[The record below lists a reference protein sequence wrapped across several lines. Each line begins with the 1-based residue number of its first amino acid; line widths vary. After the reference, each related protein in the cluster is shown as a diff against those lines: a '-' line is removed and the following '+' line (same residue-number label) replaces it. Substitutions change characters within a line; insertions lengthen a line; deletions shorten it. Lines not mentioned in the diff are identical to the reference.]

1 MFSMKKWT
9 ESDCLEMDPA
19 WLPSSRSPGSQA
31 PRRVGHTLLPRPLG
45 GGPREMWRKV
55 AGPTRHRSHI
65 FFWTCLIVF
74 QGFTSSIRAALHLVY
89 YCANDS
95 KGLIRAQLGLLPM
108 RGGGLAGRQGPV
120 WCPPPPRQKQETQG
134 CHAFGAYRNSSQHS
148 FWGCVP
154 PAMLILGFLGSSSL
168 RPGTRG
174 PVKHAALA
182 LVGTETNPA
191 ITPATMECPHEDTGL
206 RDMPV

>member
-1 MFSMKKWT
+1 
-9 ESDCLEMDPA
+9 MDPA

-120 WCPPPPRQKQETQG
+120 WCPPPPPQAEAGDSRLSCLWSIQEQLTAQLLG
-134 CHAFGAYRNSSQHS
+134 LCPPCDAHS
-148 FWGCVP
+148 GVP
-154 PAMLILGFLGSSSL
+154 GLFF
-168 RPGTRG
+168 
-174 PVKHAALA
+174 
-182 LVGTETNPA
+182 TETRHTRA
-191 ITPATMECPHEDTGL
+191 SEARCPCPCGD
-206 RDMPV
+206 RD